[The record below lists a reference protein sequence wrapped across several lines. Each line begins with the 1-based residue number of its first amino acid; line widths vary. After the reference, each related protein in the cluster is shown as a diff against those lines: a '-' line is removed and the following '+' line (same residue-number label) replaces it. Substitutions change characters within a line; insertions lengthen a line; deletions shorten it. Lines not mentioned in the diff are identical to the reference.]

1 MKKTL
6 LVGFFGFVFAFAGL
20 ASATSVTYPSTF
32 KLKVGED
39 VTVSNY
45 QNMKIVLNSVKNDT
59 GECEKGGTT
68 PCPLGNPVNTANPR
82 KAATFTV
89 STEGG
94 CGPDADSRCLGAPA
108 YSQTFSVT
116 EGKTVSAQALKI
128 TVSDISESSASFSVS
143 MAKVEDDGDDD
154 STTIKPLP
162 PVVRGSVGAGVQG
175 TITSFERI
183 IVCPNGETGEN
194 CSVCARGECRP
205 DSSNESVPRKLGEPI
220 SITNPPVLELKD
232 DESFVSAVKVDSTE
246 TPDVAYEV
254 KANRKARLFF
264 LIPVN
269 AEVTYSVS
277 ASGVTSVSSKPWWNF
292 LAW

>member
-128 TVSDISESSASFSVS
+128 TVSGISESSASFSVS

-162 PVVRGSVGAGVQG
+162 PVVRGTINAGVQG
-175 TITSFERI
+175 NIDVFEKI
-183 IVCPNGETGEN
+183 IVCPNGETGTN
-194 CSVCARGECRP
+194 CSICARGECRP
-205 DSSNESVPRKLGEPI
+205 DTYKEGTPRKLGEPV
-220 SITNPPVLELKD
+220 SVTNAPILELKD
-232 DESFVSAVKVDSTE
+232 DESFVSAVKVDSDDSTN
-246 TPDVAYEV
+246 VAYEV
-254 KANRKARLFF
+254 KAKRKARLLF

-269 AEVTYSVS
+269 PELTYSVS
-277 ASGVTSVSSKPWWNF
+277 ASGSATVSSKPWWNF